1 MGTPGGEA
9 SGNKRDWSWD
19 RRVGR
24 GWTAKVRWGKAL
36 LNLGATF
43 LFDGD
48 IKFDMIEA
56 QSPEALECVQDAE
69 YSLLCYS
76 VGPSGLSIL
85 CTVVG
90 QDIEQS
96 SWWYIVGPVEQDTGC
111 SEMLKRSSKFYHE
124 QKCYKLPEWP
134 QTTHLTSQNLAS

>member
-1 MGTPGGEA
+1 M
-9 SGNKRDWSWD
+9 
-19 RRVGR
+19 
-24 GWTAKVRWGKAL
+24 RWGKAL

-48 IKFDMIEA
+48 TKFDMIEA

-96 SWWYIVGPVEQDTGC
+96 SW
-111 SEMLKRSSKFYHE
+111 
-124 QKCYKLPEWP
+124 
-134 QTTHLTSQNLAS
+134 